1 MLWNQIHPNA
11 ISHQPSTHDHLI
23 GFYSPIIQNNQC
35 FFIEPKIHLTYGKI
49 MGSNELAE
57 SFGYNLTRGE
67 WSIKLIQKIQDR
79 EWTKVSVK
87 GKHIIVAEGI

>member
-1 MLWNQIHPNA
+1 
-11 ISHQPSTHDHLI
+11 
-23 GFYSPIIQNNQC
+23 
-35 FFIEPKIHLTYGKI
+35 